1 MKTQYDTSTRLA
13 SQNTCHNVVQTSLRF
28 YYYLS
33 GYSLEDWVNN
43 HNNYY
48 DNDHHYHG
56 HAVAQ
61 RLVTPLSL
69 GMLGFSPSAVHTGFV
84 VDKVEV

>member
-13 SQNTCHNVVQTSLRF
+13 SKDTCHNVVSTSLRF

-43 HNNYY
+43 HNNYF
-48 DNDHHYHG
+48 DNNHHYYSR
-56 HAVAQ
+56 AVAQ
-61 RLVTPLSL
+61 LLVTLLPPSL
-69 GMLGFSPSAVHTGFV
+69 CHWECLGSFPEQSIR
-84 VDKVEV
+84 DLW